1 MVKDQ
6 RDTRREYGATGLRRA
21 ALQGDP
27 LDQFERWFTEAVDA
41 GIADATAMA
50 LATAGADGQPAVRIV
65 LLKHFDQNGFCWY
78 TDYRSAKGRELAE
91 NPRASCLFH
100 WRELNR
106 QVRLSGPVSRLDAA
120 DATAYFDSRPGDS
133 RFSAAA
139 SRQSAVV
146 ASRQALEERVAEL
159 RRQHPDGAVPRPEEW
174 GGYRLQP
181 ESYEFW
187 QGRTGR
193 LHDRFRY
200 TRSGTS
206 WHIERLQP

>member
-1 MVKDQ
+1 M
-6 RDTRREYGATGLRRA
+6 
-21 ALQGDP
+21 P
-27 LDQFERWFTEAVDA
+27 LD
-41 GIADATAMA
+41 
-50 LATAGADGQPAVRIV
+50 
-65 LLKHFDQNGFCWY
+65 
-78 TDYRSAKGRELAE
+78 
-91 NPRASCLFH
+91 
-100 WRELNR
+100 R

-120 DATAYFDSRPGDS
+120 DAATYFESRPADS

-146 ASRQALEERVAEL
+146 ASRQALEDRVAEL
-159 RRQHPDGAVPRPEEW
+159 RRQHPDGAVPRPDEW

-200 TRSGTS
+200 TRRGAG

>member
-6 RDTRREYGATGLRRA
+6 RDTRRDYGATGLRRA

-41 GIADATAMA
+41 GLADATAMA

-65 LLKHFDQNGFCWY
+65 LLKHFDQDGFCWY

-120 DATAYFDSRPGDS
+120 DAAAYFDSRPADS

-146 ASRQALEERVAEL
+146 ASRQALEDRVAEL

-200 TRSGTS
+200 TRSGAG